1 MKFCNTQK
9 IIRLKK
15 LLNQQ
20 RIYQGSKQ
28 IQQLN
33 EHIENLEK
41 QKTATAQNL
50 EQWEQ
55 STLNLNNDLVAP
67 VVNQLLTQY
76 ESYAADVNSKEQ
88 HKEHL
93 ASELKRLNSSQEAL
107 DDRLQSIQT
116 NQSRM
121 IANDQHGRALEENL
135 SRHIYAKS
143 SGNSGNINRFPTKCK
158 QQ

>member
-9 IIRLKK
+9 VIKLKK

-20 RIYQGSKQ
+20 RIYQSSKQ
-28 IQQLN
+28 IQRLN
-33 EHIENLEK
+33 EHIENLKK
-41 QKTATAQNL
+41 QKTTTAQNL

-55 STLNLNNDLVAP
+55 STLSLNSDLIAP

-76 ESYAADVNSKEQ
+76 ESYAADVNCEEQ

-93 ASELKRLNSSQEAL
+93 ASELKRLHSSQEAL
-107 DDRLQSIQT
+107 DDRLQSIQI

-121 IANDQHGRALEENL
+121 VANDQYGRALEEHL

-143 SGNSGNINRFPTKCK
+143 NGNSGNINRFPTKCK
-158 QQ
+158 K